1 MGLFNSKELAEIER
15 LKGIIQIYK
24 EEADEKDKKIRSIEK
39 SITPEMKSVQ
49 TLTHTISEKRAE
61 IEALESRIKELKIE
75 LHKQDAVIAEKKNY
89 IIELDDTILLQEFNL
104 YEPLYDFATS
114 EEFKGRLSQIR
125 DMQKEM
131 IKGKTAAICE
141 IEWTIDG
148 SKAKGKTFTTNN
160 IKQIIRTFNT
170 ECENAIDRVKFN
182 NIDSMKARIQK
193 SYDDLNKINSSN
205 RVVITSDYLNLKM
218 HELHLAIEWAMKK
231 QEEKEELRRLKE
243 EQREQAKIAKEIEE
257 ARREIEK
264 EQSHYNNVLKK
275 LEDQIEQA
283 KTEEQKEALIE
294 KKETISHQIEDLDK
308 ALEDVDYR
316 AANMKAGYVYVIS
329 NIGSF
334 GEHVYKIG
342 MTRRLDP
349 MDRIYELG
357 DASVPFNF
365 DVHAMVFS
373 EDAPSL
379 EAALHRAFDA
389 KKLNMINTRREFFR
403 VTLEEIETV
412 IKEHYDKTVDF
423 CRIPPAEQYRESMR
437 ILESL
442 QEV

>member
-15 LKGIIQIYK
+15 LKEIIQT
-24 EEADEKDKKIRSIEK
+24 KDKRIRALEDSMP
-39 SITPEMKSVQ
+39 PEMKKIQ
-49 TLTHTISEKRAE
+49 KLDHIIAEKRTE
-61 IEALESRIKELKIE
+61 LRGIESKIEELKDEIN
-75 LHKQDAVIAEKKNY
+75 KIIAIIAEKKNY
-89 IIELDDTILLQEFNL
+89 VIELDDTILLQEFGL

-114 EEFKGRLSQIR
+114 DEYKTRLNQIR

-131 IKGKTAAICE
+131 IKGNTAAVCE

-148 SKAKGKTFTTNN
+148 DKRKGKTFTTNN
-160 IKQIIRTFNT
+160 IKQILRSFNT

-205 RVVITSDYLNLKM
+205 KVTITYDYLNLKM
-218 HELHLAIEWAMKK
+218 NEIHLAIEWAMKK

-243 EQREQAKIAKEIEE
+243 EQREQAKAAKEMEE
-257 ARREIEK
+257 ARKEIEK
-264 EQSHYNNVLKK
+264 EQNHYNNVLKK
-275 LEDQIEQA
+275 LGDQIEQA
-283 KTEEQKEALIE
+283 KTEEQKKALIE
-294 KKETISHQIEDLDK
+294 KKDAISHQIEELDK
-308 ALEDVDYR
+308 ALKDVDYR

-373 EDAPSL
+373 DDAPSL
-379 EAALHRAFDA
+379 EAALHRAFDK

-403 VTLEEIETV
+403 VTLDEIEKV
-412 IKEHYDKTVDF
+412 IKKHYDKTVDF
-423 CRIPPAEQYRESMR
+423 CRTPPAEQYRESMR

-442 QEV
+442 

>member
-1 MGLFNSKELAEIER
+1 MKKRRGMGLFNSKELAEIER
-15 LKGIIQIYK
+15 LKEIIQT
-24 EEADEKDKKIRSIEK
+24 KDKRIRALEDSMP
-39 SITPEMKSVQ
+39 PEMKKIQ
-49 TLTHTISEKRAE
+49 KLDHIIAEKRTE
-61 IEALESRIKELKIE
+61 LRGIESKIEELKDEIN
-75 LHKQDAVIAEKKNY
+75 KIIAIIAEKKNY
-89 IIELDDTILLQEFNL
+89 VIELDDTILLQEFGL

-114 EEFKGRLSQIR
+114 DEYKTRLNQIR

-131 IKGKTAAICE
+131 IKGNTAAVCE

-148 SKAKGKTFTTNN
+148 DKRKGKTFTTNN
-160 IKQIIRTFNT
+160 IKQILRSFNT

-205 RVVITSDYLNLKM
+205 KVTITYDYLNLKM
-218 HELHLAIEWAMKK
+218 NEIHLAIEWAMKK

-243 EQREQAKIAKEIEE
+243 EQREQAKAAKEMEE
-257 ARREIEK
+257 ARKEIEK
-264 EQSHYNNVLKK
+264 EQNHYNNVLKK
-275 LEDQIEQA
+275 LGDQIEQA
-283 KTEEQKEALIE
+283 KTEEQKKALIE
-294 KKETISHQIEDLDK
+294 KKDAISHQIEELDK
-308 ALEDVDYR
+308 ALKDVDYR

-373 EDAPSL
+373 DDAPSL
-379 EAALHRAFDA
+379 EAALHRAFDK

-403 VTLEEIETV
+403 VTLDEIEKV
-412 IKEHYDKTVDF
+412 IKKHYDKTVDF
-423 CRIPPAEQYRESMR
+423 CRTPPAEQYRESMR

-442 QEV
+442 